1 MHRNARQQKIL
12 EIISAM
18 EIDTQEELCTEL
30 NKLNFNVTQAT
41 ISRDIK
47 ELKLYKISGTTKK
60 YKYACLESDDDSV
73 RGKMK
78 TLFRECV
85 QTINFANNLIVIK
98 TMRGNGSTA
107 GMFVDSLQLKEVIG
121 SVAGDDTLL
130 IVVDSNDNAQV
141 IAERLKEYISN
152 AKQII
157 R

>member
-12 EIISAM
+12 EIISVK
-18 EIDTQEELCTEL
+18 EIDTQEELCEEL
-30 NKLNFNVTQAT
+30 NRLNYNVTQAT

-85 QTINFANNLIVIK
+85 QTISYANNIIVIK
-98 TMRGNGSTA
+98 TMRGNGSSA
-107 GMFVDSLQLKEVIG
+107 GMFVDSLQLKEIIG

-130 IVVDSNDNAQV
+130 IVVDSNENTKL
-141 IAERLKEYISN
+141 IADRLKEYI
-152 AKQII
+152 
-157 R
+157 

>member
-1 MHRNARQQKIL
+1 MHRNARQHKIL
-12 EIISAM
+12 ELISTM
-18 EIDTQEELCTEL
+18 EIDTQEELCAEL

-47 ELKLYKISGTTKK
+47 ELKLYKISGMTKK

-85 QTINFANNLIVIK
+85 QTITSANNLIVVK

-107 GMFVDSLQLKEVIG
+107 GLFVDSLQLKEILG
-121 SVAGDDTLL
+121 SIAGDDTLL
-130 IVVDSNDNAQV
+130 IVVDTNENTHIVAQKL
-141 IAERLKEYISN
+141 REYI
-152 AKQII
+152 
-157 R
+157 

>member
-1 MHRNARQQKIL
+1 MCA
-12 EIISAM
+12 
-18 EIDTQEELCTEL
+18 EL

-47 ELKLYKISGTTKK
+47 ELKLYKISGNTKK

-78 TLFRECV
+78 ILFRECV
-85 QTINFANNLIVIK
+85 QAINYANNIIVIK

-107 GMFVDSLQLKEVIG
+107 GIFVDSLQLKEIIG

-130 IVVDSNDNAQV
+130 IVVDSNDNAKL
-141 IAERLKEYISN
+141 IAEKLKEFI
-152 AKQII
+152 
-157 R
+157 

>member
-1 MHRNARQQKIL
+1 MLRNVRQQKIL
-12 EIISAM
+12 EIIVAK
-18 EIDTQEELCTEL
+18 EIDTQEELCAEL

-85 QTINFANNLIVIK
+85 QTINYANNLIVIK

-107 GMFVDSLQLKEVIG
+107 GMFVASLQIKEIIG
-121 SVAGDDTLL
+121 SVAGDETLM
-130 IVVDSNDNAQV
+130 IVVDSNDNASV
-141 IAERLKEYISN
+141 IAQKLKEYVY
-152 AKQII
+152 
-157 R
+157 

>member
-1 MHRNARQQKIL
+1 MNRNARQQKIL
-12 EIISAM
+12 EIISVK
-18 EIDTQEELCTEL
+18 EIDTQEELCEEL
-30 NKLNFNVTQAT
+30 NRLNFNVTQAT

-85 QTINFANNLIVIK
+85 QTISYANNIIVIK
-98 TMRGNGSTA
+98 TMRGNGSSA
-107 GMFVDSLQLKEVIG
+107 GMFVDSLQLKEIIG

-130 IVVDSNDNAQV
+130 IVVDSNENTKL
-141 IAERLKEYISN
+141 IADRLKEYI
-152 AKQII
+152 
-157 R
+157 